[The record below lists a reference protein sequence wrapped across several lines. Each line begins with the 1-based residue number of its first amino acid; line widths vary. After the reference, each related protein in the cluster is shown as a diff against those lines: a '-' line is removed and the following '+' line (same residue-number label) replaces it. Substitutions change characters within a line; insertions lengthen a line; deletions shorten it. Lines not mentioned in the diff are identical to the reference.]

1 MSITH
6 SPTQTFP
13 ELRLARRECSGDDQ
27 RSCAS
32 SDDDYDDDY
41 GDYDDDD
48 DDDDYN
54 MSHSIVNANLYK
66 DV

>member
-32 SDDDYDDDY
+32 SDDDYDGDY
-41 GDYDDDD
+41 G

-54 MSHSIVNANLYK
+54 MSHSLVNANLYK

>member
-13 ELRLARRECSGDDQ
+13 ELRLARRECSDDDQ

-32 SDDDYDDDY
+32 SDDDDDGDDY
-41 GDYDDDD
+41 DGDYG

-54 MSHSIVNANLYK
+54 MSHLTVERHLYK

>member
-48 DDDDYN
+48 DDDDDTPYEWQ
-54 MSHSIVNANLYK
+54 SGQCRQ
-66 DV
+66 

>member
-32 SDDDYDDDY
+32 SDDDE
-41 GDYDDDD
+41 DYDDDD
-48 DDDDYN
+48 DDDNDAY
-54 MSHSIVNANLYK
+54 AN
-66 DV
+66 